1 MHKSITTAFA
11 LTAAA
16 LFVGCGKKLPP
27 SPPAGADAAP
37 ASSDPETPGAEAE
50 AEAEAGPDVKC
61 LGINECAGE
70 GRCDVPGSHD
80 CGGQN
85 SCKGKGWILV
95 SQTECETKGGEILE
109 S

>member
-16 LFVGCGKKLPP
+16 LFVGCGKKPP
-27 SPPAGADAAP
+27 TSPPEGADAAP
-37 ASSDPETPGAEAE
+37 ASSDAASSDAADADT
-50 AEAEAGPDVKC
+50 GPDVKC
-61 LGINECAGE
+61 LGINECAGQ
-70 GRCDVPGSHD
+70 GACDIAGAHD

-85 SCKGKGWILV
+85 ECKGKGWILV
-95 SQTECETKGGEILE
+95 SQSECETKGGEILE